1 MTIRVVTDSAADIP
15 QNLVEE
21 LGIAVVPMVLMFGD
35 EELQD
40 GVDIDSDT
48 FFERLDATSSIP
60 STAQPASGV
69 FVETYQHLI
78 ADGATGILSIHVAG
92 QLSGTIESARQGAAT
107 LDGSVPIVHVDS
119 ESASLG
125 EGVVAIEA
133 ARALA
138 RGATF
143 EEAEAVARDV
153 VRRSHLFLT
162 VDTLE
167 YLQRGGRLGKGAE
180 LFGSLLQIKPILEI
194 TGGALEVLG
203 RVRRRRKSL
212 DELAAR
218 AGEHLPAATVIGVH
232 GASEDDLERALAP
245 LIAQSPDAEVLR
257 WQITPTIGVHGGPGT
272 IGLGVVTPPD
282 EDSPSA
288 AIP

>member
-1 MTIRVVTDSAADIP
+1 
-15 QNLVEE
+15 
-21 LGIAVVPMVLMFGD
+21 MFGD

-180 LFGSLLQIKPILEI
+180 LFGS
-194 TGGALEVLG
+194 
-203 RVRRRRKSL
+203 
-212 DELAAR
+212 
-218 AGEHLPAATVIGVH
+218 PAANQT
-232 GASEDDLERALAP
+232 DP
-245 LIAQSPDAEVLR
+245 
-257 WQITPTIGVHGGPGT
+257 
-272 IGLGVVTPPD
+272 
-282 EDSPSA
+282 
-288 AIP
+288 